1 MHEIPK
7 ILTEKEFAKRLQLAK
22 ETLNE
27 YNCKNDIE
35 KGLIVMSGW
44 VSADG
49 QPVYT
54 PAQLLA
60 LEGNQSEFDRRV
72 QKAVNTAVTN
82 AQTKWKTL
90 TDDKVSEAEKLAQMT
105 NEEKANY
112 RAKKAEDALKEMQR
126 QNARSDMAKEA
137 RKMLADE
144 DINIPDELV
153 MNLVAEDADG
163 TKAAVET
170 FSTMYKEAV
179 QKAVKDALKG
189 KPPKAG
195 NGGDKPSMTKEQILA
210 VKNPSERQKLIAEN
224 ITLFQ

>member
-1 MHEIPK
+1 MSN
-7 ILTEKEFAKRLQLAK
+7 LQLFTEPGGDGGGSEGGDGAGAGGNPGNNNN
-22 ETLNE
+22 TT
-27 YNCKNDIE
+27 
-35 KGLIVMSGW
+35 MSF
-44 VSADG
+44 DEF
-49 QPVYT
+49 
-54 PAQLLA
+54 LA

-112 RAKKAEDALKEMQR
+112 RAKKAEDALKEMKR
-126 QNARSDMAKEA
+126 QNA

-163 TKAAVET
+163 TKAAVEA

-195 NGGDKPSMTKEQILA
+195 NGGDKPPMTKGQILA

>member
-1 MHEIPK
+1 MSN
-7 ILTEKEFAKRLQLAK
+7 LQLFTEPGGNGGGSGEGNGAGAG
-22 ETLNE
+22 EDPGSNSNTT
-27 YNCKNDIE
+27 
-35 KGLIVMSGW
+35 MSF
-44 VSADG
+44 DDF
-49 QPVYT
+49 
-54 PAQLLA
+54 LK

-72 QKAVNTAVTN
+72 QKAIDTAVTN

-105 NEEKANY
+105 KEEKAEY
-112 RAKKAEDALKEMQR
+112 RANKSEKALEDMKRL
-126 QNARSDMAKEA
+126 NARTDMAKEA
-137 RKMLADE
+137 RKMLKE
-144 DINIPDELV
+144 EEINIPDELV

-163 TKAAVET
+163 TKAAVEA

-179 QKAVKDALKG
+179 QNAVKDALKG

-195 NGGDKPSMTKEQILA
+195 NGGDKPPMTKEQILE

>member
-1 MHEIPK
+1 MSN
-7 ILTEKEFAKRLQLAK
+7 LQLFTEPGGDGGGSGEGNGAGAGAD
-22 ETLNE
+22 TGN
-27 YNCKNDIE
+27 NGNTT
-35 KGLIVMSGW
+35 MSF
-44 VSADG
+44 DDF
-49 QPVYT
+49 
-54 PAQLLA
+54 LK

-72 QKAVNTAVTN
+72 QKAIDTAVTN

-112 RAKKAEDALKEMQR
+112 RAKKAEDALEEMKR

-144 DINIPDELV
+144 DITIPDELV

-163 TKAAVET
+163 TKAAVEA

-189 KPPKAG
+189 KAPKAG
-195 NGGDKPSMTKEQILA
+195 NGGDKPS
-210 VKNPSERQKLIAEN
+210 
-224 ITLFQ
+224 

>member
-1 MHEIPK
+1 MSN
-7 ILTEKEFAKRLQLAK
+7 LQLFTEPGGDGGGSGEGNGAGAGADP
-22 ETLNE
+22 ENNGNTT
-27 YNCKNDIE
+27 
-35 KGLIVMSGW
+35 MSF
-44 VSADG
+44 DDF
-49 QPVYT
+49 
-54 PAQLLA
+54 LK

-112 RAKKAEDALKEMQR
+112 RAKKAEDALEEMQR

-163 TKAAVET
+163 TKAAVEA
-170 FSTMYKEAV
+170 FATMYKEAV

-195 NGGDKPSMTKEQILA
+195 NGGDKPSMTKEQILE

>member
-1 MHEIPK
+1 MEPLARLDSKSILAEDIFLEIFDQEDEIMK
-7 ILTEKEFAKRLQLAK
+7 ARMIL
-22 ETLNE
+22 
-27 YNCKNDIE
+27 
-35 KGLIVMSGW
+35 S
-44 VSADG
+44 
-49 QPVYT
+49 
-54 PAQLLA
+54 
-60 LEGNQSEFDRRV
+60 
-72 QKAVNTAVTN
+72 
-82 AQTKWKTL
+82 L
-90 TDDKVSEAEKLAQMT
+90 TDRAAELAQMT

-179 QKAVKDALKG
+179 QKAVKDG
-189 KPPKAG
+189 TDRR
-195 NGGDKPSMTKEQILA
+195 N
-210 VKNPSERQKLIAEN
+210 VY
-224 ITLFQ
+224 

>member
-1 MHEIPK
+1 MSN
-7 ILTEKEFAKRLQLAK
+7 LQLFTEPGGNGGGSGEGNGAGAG
-22 ETLNE
+22 EDPGSNSNTT
-27 YNCKNDIE
+27 
-35 KGLIVMSGW
+35 MSF
-44 VSADG
+44 DDF
-49 QPVYT
+49 
-54 PAQLLA
+54 LK

-72 QKAVNTAVTN
+72 QKAIDTAVTN

-105 NEEKANY
+105 KEEKAEY
-112 RAKKAEDALKEMQR
+112 RANKAEKALEDMKR
-126 QNARSDMAKEA
+126 LNARTDMAKEA
-137 RKMLADE
+137 RKMLKE
-144 DINIPDELV
+144 EEINIPDELV

-163 TKAAVET
+163 TKAAVEA

-179 QKAVKDALKG
+179 QNAVKDALKG

-195 NGGDKPSMTKEQILA
+195 NGGDKPPMTKEQILE